1 MSQRVARLG
10 LALLLVVSFA
20 LTACGG
26 GRAGNAARFEPRV
39 DYLQADRAG
48 LIERANAW
56 TAAGL
61 QARGQLR
68 MYWSGDEDSRHV
80 DVRLFATSSGAL
92 MLRGRRSLAGRI
104 FDLVGNGIEFQ
115 LVVPD
120 HAAHYL
126 GTATAPTQPDP
137 EKPYFSLRPQHMT
150 EALLPAVLPTS
161 NAPGAFVLLET
172 YPDRY
177 ALAWME
183 INAGQSRIRR
193 RVSIERVGLRVSQI
207 EGFDADGRIEF
218 VADYSDYLGPG
229 MDAYP
234 GVIEVERPWEELVFR
249 FDLSEAAR
257 NPNIP
262 AGAFQFQ
269 ELPPGYRALTIEEA
283 MAESRRE
290 GGD

>member
-1 MSQRVARLG
+1 MTVSRNIAPV
-10 LALLLVVSFA
+10 LLVAVLA

-26 GRAGNAARFEPRV
+26 GRAGDAARFGPRV
-39 DYLQADRAG
+39 DYLEADLAT

-61 QARGQLR
+61 RARGELR

-80 DVRLFATSSGAL
+80 NVRLFATSSGAL
-92 MLRGRRSLAGRI
+92 VLRGTRGLAGKI

-120 HAAHYL
+120 HASHYL
-126 GTATAPTQPDP
+126 GIATAPTHPDP
-137 EKPYFSLRPQHMT
+137 ERPYFALRPQHMT
-150 EALLPAVLPTS
+150 EALLPTVLPTS
-161 NAPGAFVLLET
+161 NTPGAFVSLQT

-183 INAGQSRIRR
+183 IDAGQSRIRR
-193 RVSIERVGLRVSQI
+193 RVWIERVALRVSQI

-218 VADYSDYLGPG
+218 VADYSDYLGAG

-234 GVIEVERPWEELVFR
+234 GVIEVERPWAELVFR
-249 FDLSEAAR
+249 FDLSEVER
-257 NPNIP
+257 NPSIP
-262 AGAFQFQ
+262 AGAFRFQ
-269 ELPPGYRALTIEEA
+269 ALPPGYRTLTIEEA
-283 MAESRRE
+283 MAESRR
-290 GGD
+290 GGGG